1 MESTAKKPFKSRKRR
16 AALCTAVIV
25 LAVCTVGAMLW
36 FTRFPTLEEMTA
48 NMPDNPSEKW
58 MQRYVDLS
66 RKDLEEKVKQ
76 MVDDPDTWLAWY
88 EEQPLI
94 DEIGGGK
101 FFIAKWLVAVPQGYA
116 TGQIETADYKAYY
129 VQKAVDDPTFQAVV
143 DLKAP
148 DSQQWWDWFH
158 ALPLTDASE
167 TSQYLVA
174 QWVVNVL
181 LSYPYPYEGLNAASY
196 NLFDPFNTC

>member
-1 MESTAKKPFKSRKRR
+1 MEGTAKKPSKSRKRWT
-16 AALCTAVIV
+16 ALCTAVIV
-25 LAVCTVGAMLW
+25 LAVCTVGAILW
-36 FTRFPTLEEMTA
+36 FTRSPTLEEMTA
-48 NMPDNPSEKW
+48 NMPDSPSEEW

-66 RKDLEEKVKQ
+66 RKELEEKAKQ
-76 MVDDPDTWLAWY
+76 TVDDLDAWLAWY

-101 FFIAKWLVAVPQGYA
+101 FFIAKWMVAVPQGYL
-116 TGQIETADYKAYY
+116 TGPETEDYRAYY
-129 VQKAVDDPTFQAVV
+129 VQKAVNDPTVQAVV
-143 DLKAP
+143 DLKTP

-167 TSQYLVA
+167 TSQYLAA

-181 LSYPYPYEGLNAASY
+181 LSYPYPYEELNAASY
-196 NLFDPFNTC
+196 NLFDPFNT